1 MAENS
6 KPEMMF
12 LMLEEMG
19 LVVVVMSKVKG
30 LVVVMVMVLFV
41 AMIVMGGRIRSVDG
55 VLRCLMMN
63 RVLLLTRGTYRDHM

>member
-12 LMLEEMG
+12 LMLEEM
-19 LVVVVMSKVKG
+19 VVMSKVKG

-55 VLRCLMMN
+55 DGVKMFN
-63 RVLLLTRGTYRDHM
+63 DDQDATAD

>member
-55 VLRCLMMN
+55 NGVKMFN
-63 RVLLLTRGTYRDHM
+63 DEQGATAD

>member
-6 KPEMMF
+6 KPDMMF

-41 AMIVMGGRIRSVDG
+41 AMIVMGGSIRSVDG
-55 VLRCLMMN
+55 DGVKMFN
-63 RVLLLTRGTYRDHM
+63 DDQDATAD